1 MKDYKKILEGVVNIV
16 NAIENSDIDF
26 DTIRAYISENCPEL
40 KESEDERIR
49 KALID
54 GFTVMKESK
63 NCGKTFSNYNIPVA
77 DILAWLERQGDY
89 SKLVGEMKKRKELL
103 SKEKENATSDNDKL
117 SLGGRIAMLEEL
129 LVFVNEEQGEPV
141 EINPNEFDSRL
152 NKLLKQFETL
162 PKEEL
167 ISSLSFYLN
176 VVQNNGTYK
185 SDEKQGQKVDNKVES
200 KFMVGDWIVNNDND
214 RIYQI
219 KSIKNY
225 EYCLWSPDSNIE
237 GSLRIAN
244 VDNNFHLWD
253 ITKDAKKGDVLVHN
267 GCTFIFIGIEN
278 GIVQAYEENL
288 LDGNKT
294 CNFGEPDKDNDYS
307 PATEEQRDLLCQK
320 MKEADYEFDF
330 DKKELKKIEQKPPIV
345 NFKARDWDV
354 SKVDGKIYNAKF
366 MEEPLTNQKRR
377 LEIEKAAM
385 SATGIIEQEEWFI
398 KGAEWSDKNSSY
410 ISSEN
415 QGEQKS
421 FDYENA
427 NIPQKDST
435 WGEEDKHW
443 VQKVIDFMNHPDLI
457 KATPTLAKDT
467 INWLKSLKDRVQPQ
481 SKQEWSEE
489 DESNFQGIIDEL
501 KANKHHA
508 TDYEHMTYYRLLS
521 WFKSLKERYVWKPS
535 DEQIEAL
542 DWALS
547 LAKNCGDERAFDL
560 RTLQDQLKKLRE

>member
-16 NAIENSDIDF
+16 NAIENSDIGF

-49 KALID
+49 KAILNYLTKMW
-54 GFTVMKESK
+54 GNSK
-63 NCGKTFSNYNIPVA
+63 DDVCGVNVEDAI
-77 DILAWLERQGDY
+77 AWLERQGDY

-117 SLGGRIAMLEEL
+117 SLGGRIAMSEEL

-167 ISSLSFYLN
+167 ISSLNFYLN

-219 KSIKNY
+219 KSIKDY
-225 EYCLWSPDSNIE
+225 EYCLWSLDSNVE
-237 GSLRIAN
+237 GFLRIAN

-267 GCTFIFIGIEN
+267 GCTFIFMGIEN
-278 GIVQAYEENL
+278 GIVQAYEKNL
-288 LDGNKT
+288 LYGKKT
-294 CNFGEPDKDNDYS
+294 CNFGEPDNDNDYS

-435 WGEEDKHW
+435 WSEEDKHW
-443 VQKVIDFMNHPDLI
+443 MQKVIDFMNHPDLI

-489 DESNFQGIIDEL
+489 DESNFQGIIEEL
-501 KANKHHA
+501 RVNRYHA
-508 TDYEHMTYYRLLS
+508 PHCDLPTYDRFLS
-521 WFKSLKERYVWKPS
+521 WFKSLKNRYGWKPS
-535 DEQIEAL
+535 DEQIKAL
-542 DWALS
+542 EHFVRSIGESGFASPYDDNTRLLYS
-547 LAKNCGDERAFDL
+547 LLE
-560 RTLQDQLKKLRE
+560 QLKKI